1 MFKFRFDKV
10 YRKLLNDTHL
20 KVIKVN
26 YVRDTGQQS

>member
-10 YRKLLNDTHL
+10 YGKLFHDTHL
-20 KVIKVN
+20 KAIKIN